1 MYPLPF
7 FNPSSTDG
15 CSGQA
20 LAKTAGANW
29 RHIRAARFL
38 QRKWRAKKR
47 GEDISVSMADI
58 AQMRIEQHRQEV
70 QRMYASGNWASQKK
84 QQDSNRAG
92 AAKRRQL
99 AEAQAKREKA
109 EAERLER
116 EARERQE
123 AAEAEAEYALTAA
136 AQNIA
141 EGAPKA
147 MHDPNFILVDKL
159 QTPEMAEAAAEHPRG
174 ALGGDPEHPLTM
186 ALQLLEG
193 MNVVVELARRKM
205 QFMGGDGGGGLDS
218 DRSSHSSG
226 SSNSSRRSTPRPRP
240 AGPSPRQAAA
250 AVAAAAAAAAPAAA
264 AVAGGD
270 AAEAK
275 KGSPRPRPPGLPP
288 SRSNSAKAEAKDGGE
303 GDGGGGGGDEK
314 K

>member
-159 QTPEMAEAAAEHPRG
+159 QTPEMAEAAAEHPLRDAFFG
-174 ALGGDPEHPLTM
+174 ATDSDEHEMFPYDVRSR
-186 ALQLLEG
+186 A
-193 MNVVVELARRKM
+193 VRWRWRSRVAVYALARGVATGWWT
-205 QFMGGDGGGGLDS
+205 QD
-218 DRSSHSSG
+218 
-226 SSNSSRRSTPRPRP
+226 PPP
-240 AGPSPRQAAA
+240 AP
-250 AVAAAAAAAAPAAA
+250 
-264 AVAGGD
+264 
-270 AAEAK
+270 
-275 KGSPRPRPPGLPP
+275 
-288 SRSNSAKAEAKDGGE
+288 
-303 GDGGGGGGDEK
+303 
-314 K
+314 